1 MKEQPPAKDSRR
13 TEVQTG
19 ARRDGKGTAEGN
31 RAEETANG
39 NTMASGKKGI
49 HETKRDH

>member
-1 MKEQPPAKDSRR
+1 MKEEPSAKDSRR

-19 ARRDGKGTAEGN
+19 ARTKTGRGLQK
-31 RAEETANG
+31 ETELRKPQME
-39 NTMASGKKGI
+39 TMASGKKGI